1 MRGCMDPN
9 QMLHLSSRLPSHSM
23 YGCMRSRL
31 RSVSRSLMKK
41 SVSSGLA
48 THSMQQQSRVMAS
61 FPLAVN
67 LSPTCSA
74 CRHACRFI

>member
-1 MRGCMDPN
+1 
-9 QMLHLSSRLPSHSM
+9 
-23 YGCMRSRL
+23 
-31 RSVSRSLMKK
+31 MKK

-74 CRHACRFI
+74 CRHACRLI